1 MHQPGK
7 TNFILSVLL
16 TGTLLAGLCA
26 PAQAQ
31 FVSPW
36 FRGGKQV
43 WQALLAKA
51 KLPTNGQAL
60 QLRPLSNAAT
70 GYAVKTTAANWLR
83 HRVGHSGVFSRME
96 KEALLQKTNNPKL
109 QLGKVAY
116 FHDRDARLFNWVSS
130 QPGAHAEEAAFWRH
144 QNILSNTL
152 AELETFYQGELPEA
166 FSSGLFSKE
175 QVARLLQDP
184 VQPPAF
190 VLYPK
195 EIEHFAALHTLAEQ
209 KAWAQQ
215 TLSRIRADLNT
226 LLGKDPTR
234 LQNNEF
240 ERYYVQKL
248 RLIYFTT
255 LQEVLAGAKE
265 KRPSLIMRR
274 KRALKANLP
283 GDDCP
288 MTDAQRL
295 GFWRYHLDKLA
306 SAQPLLSQSGDH
318 FAQYTQLK
326 SLLSRLAPVYEPY
339 AVAEAFSVPYEQSL
353 RLGTLW
359 PDIIVGPQEGLQLRK
374 MTAQESERQLPAKIR
389 ALNQQLADLR
399 TQTPEDLS
407 FYTRYYRLEKQKALY
422 ESFLIRHRLIS
433 RGHHP

>member
-1 MHQPGK
+1 M
-7 TNFILSVLL
+7 
-16 TGTLLAGLCA
+16 
-26 PAQAQ
+26 
-31 FVSPW
+31 
-36 FRGGKQV
+36 
-43 WQALLAKA
+43 
-51 KLPTNGQAL
+51 
-60 QLRPLSNAAT
+60 
-70 GYAVKTTAANWLR
+70 
-83 HRVGHSGVFSRME
+83 
-96 KEALLQKTNNPKL
+96 
-109 QLGKVAY
+109 
-116 FHDRDARLFNWVSS
+116 
-130 QPGAHAEEAAFWRH
+130 
-144 QNILSNTL
+144 
-152 AELETFYQGELPEA
+152 
-166 FSSGLFSKE
+166 
-175 QVARLLQDP
+175 
-184 VQPPAF
+184 
-190 VLYPK
+190 
-195 EIEHFAALHTLAEQ
+195 HTLAEQ

-265 KRPSLIMRR
+265 KRPSLIVRR

-283 GDDCP
+283 GDDRP